1 MTNKRV
7 YWNPVYRNN
16 PLLRMFTSVPSL
28 SPPPHPFFPGVQ
40 FNSLP
45 TERRALL
52 FERLERATGGQNH
65 CLGLGGVKSEVRV
78 SRPRAE
84 GIEHTVKIFSFL
96 RELETRPMT
105 LKKLKLTRNAAQLNW

>member
-1 MTNKRV
+1 MRNKRV

-28 SPPPHPFFPGVQ
+28 SPRPPFFPGVQ

-45 TERRALL
+45 TDRRALL

-65 CLGLGGVKSEVRV
+65 CLGLGGVKCYMRV
-78 SRPRAE
+78 SRARAK

-105 LKKLKLTRNAAQLNW
+105 LKKLKLTRNAAPLNW